1 MMEHLRDDILSE
13 LHLRGLSG
21 AQATVLSYFSGLQEL
36 NESLAKQLWG
46 IVGSSLQL
54 VREDPVL
61 FVTAV
66 RIIEREEKIDDTL
79 LLDATFLPPG
89 RPKGWRQ
96 KFYHVLQETI
106 TAAHFNAVRVDAE
119 GPGLARHLA
128 ALQRDIVAE
137 LRVVKDL
144 MVQCVPAHYNIL
156 SVCTATYHRA
166 LSSHL
171 QDILREDLDK
181 QALFLLLEWV
191 LRMYPRSAPASQAG
205 NRAVTNTQPLPAG
218 GDRGEGRC
226 RNCRQTQP
234 CPTSALQPGG
244 DGSPRP
250 PPRSGCFFSGPPGL
264 P

>member
-1 MMEHLRDDILSE
+1 MEHLRDDILSQ
-13 LHLRGLSG
+13 LHLRGLSS
-21 AQATVLSYFSGLQEL
+21 AQATVLSYFGGLQEL
-36 NESLAKQLWG
+36 NENLAKQLWD
-46 IVGSSLQL
+46 IVGSSLRL

-79 LLDATFLPPG
+79 LLEATFLPPG

-106 TAAHFNAVRVDAE
+106 TGARFHAVRVNAE

-128 ALQRDIVAE
+128 ALQKDIVSE

-156 SVCTATYHRA
+156 SVCAATYHQA
-166 LSSHL
+166 LTAHL

-181 QALFLLLEWV
+181 QALFLLLEWA
-191 LRMYPRSAPASQAG
+191 LRVYHRSAPTKQG
-205 NRAVTNTQPLPAG
+205 RLWPAG
-218 GDRGEGRC
+218 LSTSTRAGWESGSGCLGMTTRRAEGEVG
-226 RNCRQTQP
+226 TPGKHKSSQP
-234 CPTSALQPGG
+234 CPTSALQPRD
-244 DGSPRP
+244 DGSP
-250 PPRSGCFFSGPPGL
+250 
-264 P
+264 